1 MPETKY
7 LIVGGSHAGLAAL
20 DAIRLV
26 DPDGP
31 ITLVTKEDRLPYS
44 PTVLPYVFSG
54 LADPER
60 VFLRSPEFFQT
71 RGVKFMPGTAVKE
84 LDAGASKVRLDDGG
98 EISFQKALFA
108 TGARPL
114 VPPIEGLATAPYCLL
129 RTLDDALA
137 LKKGVEG
144 AGSAIVLGAGLV
156 GMHAAENLA
165 QAGVK
170 VTLVEMLSQV
180 LPGYFDRKAG
190 SIIKK
195 VFTDN
200 GVKMFLGSPV
210 THVLANSNGCA
221 LSLESGLDLSADLL
235 LVATGVRP
243 NQEVLSGEEGEG
255 EPGVL
260 VDDYMRTE
268 HPNVWA
274 AGDLVRARCFFRG
287 KPVYSATLPLAVEQ
301 GRIAGADMAGD
312 PGLKPYQGSISAN
325 TYSFFGNRAFSV
337 GWSVPSGSSKGLEVD
352 FQYSP
357 RGLRYQKL
365 VFKGDHLV
373 GAMGVNCDLDPG
385 VMWQLIRGKVD
396 LAGIKKQFAAD
407 PRNMGRLL
415 MSKLWR

>member
-26 DPDGP
+26 DPEGP
-31 ITLVTKEDRLPYS
+31 VTLVTKEDHLPYS

-60 VFLRSPEFFQT
+60 VFLRDRRFFQDW
-71 RGVKFMPGTAVKE
+71 GVTFMPGVEVKE
-84 LDAGASKVRLDDGG
+84 LDAGAAKVMLGDGS
-98 EISFQKALFA
+98 ELSYQKALFA

-114 VPPIEGLATAPYCLL
+114 LPPIEGLSSAPFCVL
-129 RTLDDALA
+129 RTLNDALA
-137 LKKGVEG
+137 LKKSVGG

-180 LPGYFDRKAG
+180 LPGYFDRRAG
-190 SIIKK
+190 GIIKK
-195 VFTDN
+195 VFADN
-200 GVKMFLGSPV
+200 GVKMLLGSPV
-210 THVLANSNGCA
+210 THVLANHNGCA

-235 LVATGVRP
+235 LVATGVQP
-243 NQEVLSGEEGEG
+243 NQEVLVGDQGE
-255 EPGVL
+255 VV

-274 AGDLVRARCFFRG
+274 AGDLVKARCFFRG
-287 KPVYSATLPLAVEQ
+287 KPVYSATLPSAVEQ

-312 PGLKPYQGSISAN
+312 SGVEPYQGSIPVN

-337 GWSVPSGSSKGLEVD
+337 GWSVPSGSTKGLEMD

-357 RGLRYQKL
+357 SGLRYQKL

-373 GAMGVNCDLDPG
+373 GAMGVNSDLDPG
-385 VMWQLIRGKVD
+385 VMWQLIRRKVD
-396 LAGIKKQFAAD
+396 LGDMKKQFAAD
-407 PRNMGRLL
+407 PRNIGRLL

>member
-1 MPETKY
+1 MPDTKY

-20 DAIRLV
+20 EAIRLA
-26 DPDGP
+26 DPEGP
-31 ITLVTKEDRLPYS
+31 ITLVTKEDHLPYS

-60 VFLRSPEFFQT
+60 IFLRDQGFFQEQ
-71 RGVKFMPGTAVKE
+71 GVSFLPGVEVKE
-84 LDAGASKVRLDDGG
+84 LDAGAAKVVLGDGG
-98 EISFQKALFA
+98 EISYQKALLA
-108 TGARPL
+108 TGARPQ
-114 VPPIEGLATAPYCLL
+114 VPPIEGLSSAPFCVL
-129 RTLDDALA
+129 RTLNDALA
-137 LKKGVEG
+137 LKKMVGG

-195 VFTDN
+195 VFADN
-200 GVKMFLGSPV
+200 GVKMLLGSPV
-210 THVLANSNGCA
+210 THVLANHNGCA

-243 NQEVLSGEEGEG
+243 NQELLVGQEGE
-255 EPGVL
+255 VV

-268 HPNVWA
+268 QPNVWA
-274 AGDLVRARCFFRG
+274 AGDLVKARCFFRG

-312 PGLKPYQGSISAN
+312 SGVEPYQGSISVN

-337 GWSVPSGSSKGLEVD
+337 GWSVPSGSTKGLEVD

-357 RGLRYQKL
+357 SGQRYQKL
-365 VFKGDHLV
+365 VFKGDQLV
-373 GAMGVNCDLDPG
+373 GAMGVNSDLDPG
-385 VMWQLIRGKVD
+385 VIWQLIRRKVD
-396 LAGIKKQFAAD
+396 LGQNKKQFAAD
-407 PRNMGRLL
+407 PLNIGRLL

>member
-1 MPETKY
+1 MPDTKY

-26 DPDGP
+26 DPEGP
-31 ITLVTKEDRLPYS
+31 ITLVTKEDHLPYS

-60 VFLRSPEFFQT
+60 IFLRDAGFFQDK
-71 RGVKFMPGTAVKE
+71 GVKFMPGLEVKE
-84 LDAGASKVRLDDGG
+84 LDAGAAKVVLGDGG
-98 EISFQKALFA
+98 ELTYEKALFA

-114 VPPIEGLATAPYCLL
+114 VPPIEGLSSAPFCVL
-129 RTLDDALA
+129 RTLNDALA
-137 LKKGVEG
+137 LKKTVGG

-195 VFTDN
+195 VFAEN
-200 GVKMFLGSPV
+200 GVKMLLGSPV
-210 THVLANSNGCA
+210 THVLANHNGCA

-243 NQEVLSGEEGEG
+243 NQEMLVGEDGGE
-255 EPGVL
+255 VV

-274 AGDLVRARCFFRG
+274 AGDLVKARCFFRG

-312 PGLKPYQGSISAN
+312 QGVEPYQGSISVN

-337 GWSVPSGSSKGLEVD
+337 GWSVPSGSTKGLEVD

-357 RGLRYQKL
+357 SGQRYQKL

-385 VMWQLIRGKVD
+385 VMWQLIRNKVD
-396 LAGIKKQFAAD
+396 LGDMKKQFAAE
-407 PRNMGRLL
+407 PRNIGRLL